1 MTIATQRSGVNPDHS
16 PAASIATH
24 RSGIELSLAVS
35 WRIASPMWRL
45 VALILF
51 ASLARG
57 ESASRLTVVVHH
69 LYAGQPL
76 AFAQPTLI
84 TPAGE
89 KISVTRLA
97 YLLAEPAVKS
107 AASGEWMTNQDWFA
121 FTDASKGVGTHVL
134 SGLPRQAF
142 DTLRFAVG
150 PDAITD
156 RKDPGVYPPRH
167 ALNPIVNG
175 LHWGWT
181 GGFVFLALEG
191 NVAAKEGPLGYS
203 YHLAGAENRM
213 TVTLPATLDLTRDTT
228 IEVDFHLDRLFA
240 GPPPLVLSE
249 QTSTHSRPGD
259 ALAARLKTQVESAF
273 TVRSV
278 RATEIAPLPAAAGA
292 AAPLIGTPYRFTFP
306 RGFPMPELP
315 TDFPLTEER
324 VALGRVLF
332 HDVRLSRNQSQSC
345 ATCHD
350 PTFAFSDPRPF
361 STGIDGQRGTRHAM
375 PLFNL
380 AWKREFFWDGRAS
393 ALRVQALE
401 PIENPIE
408 MHESLPH
415 VIEKL
420 SSDMSTVDAF
430 AKAYGSREITAERI
444 GVALEAFMLT
454 LLSFDSKFDRSL
466 RGEET
471 LTDAEKRGFELF
483 VTEYDPRREQF
494 GADCFHCHGGALF
507 TDHVFRNNGLDTSDP
522 GRSSVTHRDSDRG
535 KFATPSLRNV
545 ALTAP
550 YMHDARFATLEEVI
564 AHYDHGVQRTPALD
578 PNIGKH
584 PVTGLNL
591 SAADQAALVAFLK
604 TLTSAIPKR

>member
-1 MTIATQRSGVNPDHS
+1 MRRLLALLLCAPLAHAE
-16 PAASIATH
+16 PAA
-24 RSGIELSLAVS
+24 
-35 WRIASPMWRL
+35 
-45 VALILF
+45 
-51 ASLARG
+51 
-57 ESASRLTVVVHH
+57 RLTLVIHH

-76 AFAQPTLI
+76 DFATPTLT

-97 YLLAEPAVKS
+97 YLLAEPALKPV
-107 AASGEWMTNQDWFA
+107 GTDEWITNHDWFA
-121 FTDASKGVGTHVL
+121 FTDASKGVSTHVL
-134 SGLPRQAF
+134 SGLPRQGF
-142 DTLRFAVG
+142 DALRFCVG

-156 RKDPGVYPPRH
+156 AKDPGIYPPRH
-167 ALNPIVNG
+167 ALNPTVNG

-181 GGFVFLALEG
+181 GGFVFLAIEG

-203 YHLAGAENRM
+203 YHLAGAANRM
-213 TVTLPATLDLTRDTT
+213 TVTVPAALDLAQDTT
-228 IEVDFHLDRLFA
+228 IEADFHVDRLFA
-240 GPPPLVLSE
+240 GSPPLLLAE
-249 QTSTHSRPGD
+249 QTSTHSRAGD
-259 ALAARLKTQVESAF
+259 ALATRLKLQAESAF
-273 TVRSV
+273 TIRSV
-278 RATEIAPLPAAAGA
+278 HPTGVAPLPAADGA
-292 AAPLIGTPYRFTFP
+292 TAPLVGTPYRFTFP

-324 VALGRVLF
+324 VALGRALF

-420 SSDMSTVDAF
+420 SADAAMVDAF
-430 AKAYGSREITAERI
+430 AKAYGSREITAERL

-466 RGEET
+466 RGETT
-471 LTDAEKRGFELF
+471 LTEAEKRGFELF

-507 TDHVFRNNGLDTSDP
+507 TDYAFRNNGLDTPDP
-522 GRSSVTHRDSDRG
+522 GRGSVTLLDSDRG
-535 KFATPSLRNV
+535 KFSTPSLRNV

-564 AHYDHGVQRTPALD
+564 AHYDHGVQRTATLD
-578 PNIGKH
+578 PNLGKH
-584 PVTGLNL
+584 PATGLNL

-604 TLTSAIPKR
+604 TLTSAIPER